1 MSAADY
7 TIQGSGPITLRAK
20 LASGVTQG
28 QTTWPLT
35 DLFNQLVTPAAGM
48 GVMIDDEI
56 CRVVSST
63 SDTLTVARGCADTIP
78 ALHNANSLIW
88 FFDDAVGTD
97 NIEYSAGETI
107 GVKVLMH
114 TETREMGI
122 NDAPPNQ
129 LAFVGRFAKPYPPGR
144 VRANTAP
151 WYNSNTTPIA
161 LGGSGAATLALT
173 WAHRNRVTQA
183 DQLID
188 HEATDVTP
196 EVGQT
201 YSIVVHRAN
210 GTIVRTITGITAN
223 NYAYSA
229 TDAWTDVGPYVT
241 PGVPVPGYLML
252 YSMRDGLR
260 SYQGYR
266 IDFTASQ
273 GGWGTGWGSSWG
285 G

>member
-1 MSAADY
+1 MALADY
-7 TIQGSGPITLRAK
+7 TIQGTGPITLRAT
-20 LASGVTQG
+20 LASAVGPGDTV
-28 QTTWPLT
+28 WPLT
-35 DLFNQLVTPAAGM
+35 DLFNQLVAPVAGM

-63 SDTLTVARGCADTIP
+63 DDTLTVARGCADTIP
-78 ALHNANSLIW
+78 AAHNANMLIW
-88 FFDDAVGTD
+88 FFDDGVGTD
-97 NIEYSAGETI
+97 NIEYAVGETI
-107 GVKVLMH
+107 GVKVLMR

-122 NDAPPNQ
+122 GDAPPNQ
-129 LAFVGRFAKPYPPGR
+129 LTFVGRYARPYPPGR
-144 VRANTAP
+144 VRANTVA
-151 WYNSNTTPIA
+151 WHLTGATPVA
-161 LGGSGAATLALT
+161 LGGTGPAALALT

-188 HEATDVTP
+188 HEALDVTP

-201 YSIVVHRAN
+201 YAIVVHRAN

-223 NYAYSA
+223 NYSYSA

-252 YSMRDGLR
+252 YAMRDGLS
-260 SYQGYR
+260 SYQPYR
-266 IDFTASQ
+266 IDFTVKQ
-273 GGWGTGWGSSWG
+273 GGWGTGWGLGWG